1 MTQVLP
7 ITLELNSL
15 EELLVISQ
23 RDPFKPGF
31 RQMSGIDEIVELLR
45 SKPQHQPVEITL
57 VLPAGTSVTLEIENQ
72 LHNAV
77 AQYCSVQIKR
87 DRLELEAKRIVS
99 WRQFRVGLLFL
110 GVSLGIASVISHTDF
125 LADWLKNF
133 LTNAV
138 SLFGTVALWS
148 PTDALL
154 FSWYPALNRMRIYQA
169 IQDTKFNIR
178 VGSAGQ

>member
-1 MTQVLP
+1 MEVLP

-15 EELLVISQ
+15 EELLVVSQ

-31 RQMSGIDEIVELLR
+31 RQISGIDEIVEVLR
-45 SKPQHQPVEITL
+45 AKPQYQPIEITL
-57 VLPAGTSVTLEIENQ
+57 VLPAGTSVTPEMDTK

-77 AQYCSVQIKR
+77 AQFCSVQIKR
-87 DRLELEAKRIVS
+87 DRVELEAKRMVS

-110 GVSLGIASVISHTDF
+110 AASLGIASVISHSPL

-138 SLFGTVALWS
+138 SVFGTVALWS

-154 FSWYPALNRMRIYQA
+154 FSWYPALKRMRIYQT
-169 IQDTKFNIR
+169 IQDTKFHIR
-178 VGSAGQ
+178 AVSAGQ